1 MRSFTTYI
9 QYLLASG
16 SKFCPILTFM
26 SVTTWDAKLGSWGVA
41 GRVSFI
47 LLTATLLVQAQ
58 QLPQKAARSTL
69 RVHGSAT
76 IPVMPDQ
83 AQFDIGIVT
92 QASTAKAARDKNTQ
106 QSDALVRELSVAF
119 PTASISGINSSV
131 NPTYQYPQAGTPTI
145 SGYVATNTVR
155 LLLDELSK
163 LRTVIDIAINAG
175 ANSINRLSFTIKSED
190 SARAQALAAA
200 SHQAQASAE
209 ALAAALKLRLARLLT
224 VEESQPVIV
233 SPPRELSFDKL
244 QSTSV
249 APISPGAIDV
259 HADVDITYEVTST
272 ATRPTVPR

>member
-1 MRSFTTYI
+1 MCS
-9 QYLLASG
+9 
-16 SKFCPILTFM
+16 SK
-26 SVTTWDAKLGSWGVA
+26 WDAKLGSCGAA
-41 GRVSFI
+41 GRIAFI
-47 LLTATLLVQAQ
+47 LLTATSLVQAQ
-58 QLPQKAARSTL
+58 QLPQKGVLSSL

-76 IPVMPDQ
+76 ISVMPDQ

-92 QASTAKAARDKNTQ
+92 QGSSAKAATDENTR
-106 QSDALVRELSVAF
+106 QSDALVRELSAAF
-119 PTASISGINSSV
+119 PKASIKGINFSV
-131 NPTYQYPQAGTPTI
+131 NPNYQYPQGGTPTI
-145 SGYVATNTVR
+145 SGYMATNTVR
-155 LLLDELSK
+155 LLLDDLSK

-209 ALAAALKLRLARLLT
+209 ALAAASKLRLERLLT
-224 VEESQPVIV
+224 VEEGQPVIV
-233 SPPRELSFDKL
+233 SPPRELSFEKL

-272 ATRPTVPR
+272 ATHPTVPR